1 MKKEYVNTAV
11 EELNGVFVESMVQ
24 EDDGSVIIKGHS
36 VIDSEV
42 VEQEF
47 QIKDNVF
54 YVRTV

>member
-11 EELNGVFVESMVQ
+11 EELNGVFVESTVQ

-36 VIDSEV
+36 AIDSEV

-47 QIKDNVF
+47 LIKDNVF

>member
-11 EELNGVFVESMVQ
+11 EELNGVFVESTVQ